1 MYQIS
6 GKSGNQISAGIEEQ
20 IRSGK
25 IVAGTV
31 LPAIRTLADRLQV
44 SPTTVA
50 AAYRSLR
57 VRGLV
62 RAGGRRGTTVNR
74 RPPLVTPALP
84 AARAGAVNLADG
96 NPDPVLLPALHPIL
110 AKIAAKHQLYGG
122 ETNSPKLI
130 ELARRSFRRDRVP
143 ANEIAV

>member
-1 MYQIS
+1 MNVTAHSYQT
-6 GKSGNQISAGIEEQ
+6 GVKPCNQISAGIEEL

-25 IVAGTV
+25 FVAGTV
-31 LPAIRTLADRLQV
+31 LPPIRWLAEQLAV

-62 RAGGRRGTTVNR
+62 RAGGRRGTIVNR

-84 AARAGAVNLADG
+84 VAPSGAANLAAG
-96 NPDPVLLPALHPIL
+96 NPDPELLPALHPIL
-110 AKIAAKHQLYGG
+110 
-122 ETNSPKLI
+122 P
-130 ELARRSFRRDRVP
+130 
-143 ANEIAV
+143 

>member
-31 LPAIRTLADRLQV
+31 LPAIRTLADRLEV

-50 AAYRSLR
+50 AAYRSL
-57 VRGLV
+57 
-62 RAGGRRGTTVNR
+62 
-74 RPPLVTPALP
+74 P
-84 AARAGAVNLADG
+84 AAV
-96 NPDPVLLPALHPIL
+96 
-110 AKIAAKHQLYGG
+110 
-122 ETNSPKLI
+122 
-130 ELARRSFRRDRVP
+130 
-143 ANEIAV
+143 

>member
-31 LPAIRTLADRLQV
+31 LPAIRTLADRLEV

-62 RAGGRRGTTVNR
+62 RAGGRRGTIVNR
-74 RPPLVTPALP
+74 RPPLATPTLP
-84 AARAGAVNLADG
+84 VAPAGAVNLADG
-96 NPDPVLLPALHPIL
+96 NPDPELLPALAPIL
-110 AKIAAKHQLYGG
+110 AKIAGRHQLYGG
-122 ETNSPKLI
+122 ETNRVRLL
-130 ELARRSFRRDRVP
+130 EMARLSFKRDH
-143 ANEIAV
+143 IAVGD